1 MEEGTGIRQL
11 RAQLSSLVRR
21 AGAGERIVITIGGR
35 AVAQLGPVEATRAQ
49 VTIDDLAAGKYISL
63 ATFKRDGSRV
73 ATPVWVTRDGDHL
86 YVITDP
92 NSGKAKRLRNSARA
106 EVAPCDA
113 RGKTSSDYVPASAVL
128 LDEAGTKK
136 VKDLVNA
143 KYGLVGRGIQLMG
156 KLRSAVGRGS
166 NQQVGIEITLA

>member
-1 MEEGTGIRQL
+1 M
-11 RAQLSSLVRR
+11 
-21 AGAGERIVITIGGR
+21 
-35 AVAQLGPVEATRAQ
+35 
-49 VTIDDLAAGKYISL
+49 TIDDLAAGKYISL
-63 ATFKRDGSRV
+63 ATFKRDGSRI

-113 RGKTSSDYVPASAVL
+113 RGKTSSDYVPACAVL

>member
-1 MEEGTGIRQL
+1 MWCRN
-11 RAQLSSLVRR
+11 
-21 AGAGERIVITIGGR
+21 GGFIAR
-35 AVAQLGPVEATRAQ
+35 PYDEI

-106 EVAPCDA
+106 EIASCDA
-113 RGKTSSDYVPASAVL
+113 RGRTSADYVPASAVL
-128 LDEAGTKK
+128 LDDAGTQK
-136 VKDLVNA
+136 VRDLVNA
-143 KYGLVGRGIQLMG
+143 KYGLMGKGIQAMG
-156 KLRSAVGRGS
+156 KLRSALGRGS
-166 NQQVGIEITLA
+166 NQQVGIEITLG

>member
-1 MEEGTGIRQL
+1 M
-11 RAQLSSLVRR
+11 
-21 AGAGERIVITIGGR
+21 
-35 AVAQLGPVEATRAQ
+35 
-49 VTIDDLAAGKYISL
+49 
-63 ATFKRDGSRV
+63 
-73 ATPVWVTRDGDHL
+73 
-86 YVITDP
+86 
-92 NSGKAKRLRNSARA
+92 
-106 EVAPCDA
+106 
-113 RGKTSSDYVPASAVL
+113 PASAVL